1 MPVTAPTSVRIPMP
15 PETTGSG
22 LAAMLSS
29 ARGSSAHKA
38 EAQAPA
44 APASAP
50 SGEQAP
56 SGVTAPAVAPPQ
68 RPMRTDWPAPQD
80 DFRSPGAA
88 KRPPEGAQAKK
99 PLDHNDPQ
107 TAANGRFTINEKGQ
121 VVPAGPRK
129 ADDTKRAPDPDE
141 VDFTEEETPTEKP
154 TEATATEKVEAP
166 VEKPAETPAPETKP
180 VEPAEPL
187 AFTQTTRDYSVF
199 DPADVEAL
207 KKLPNAAF
215 NRFRDTFVA
224 AKKDKEELE
233 TLRKEISSKPKE
245 PVYLYEHPEAYML
258 QKDFTNL
265 LEQEDQSNQLV
276 NFYQTQ
282 LAKAAE
288 GEDIQIINQQ
298 GQLQELKLNGRVNG
312 QVMAHLQVELNK
324 YVQFQQQAKLA
335 TQQYQSRYK
344 QQVNTVAQQ
353 LKQID
358 DKLFPGFSVDKLSP
372 EEKSVYEYAYQI
384 TPEPLRGSPQTKLLA
399 QAYVSYSQLHTTTA
413 AKIAELEKQLAA
425 YTSKATPVPKPIP
438 AGQGSVEETI
448 PFSIDD

>member
-1 MPVTAPTSVRIPMP
+1 MPVTPTSIRVPMP

-29 ARGSSAHKA
+29 ARGASAPKA
-38 EAQAPA
+38 EAQT
-44 APASAP
+44 P
-50 SGEQAP
+50 STSSEQAP
-56 SGVTAPAVAPPQ
+56 SGVTAPAVAPSQ
-68 RPMRTDWPAPQD
+68 RPMRTDGPAPKD

-88 KRPPEGAQAKK
+88 KRPPEGAQAKQ
-99 PLDHNDPQ
+99 PLNHNDPQ
-107 TAANGRFTINEKGQ
+107 TAANGRFTIDENGK
-121 VVPAGPRK
+121 VVPAGARK

-141 VDFTEEETPTEKP
+141 IDFKEEETPTEK
-154 TEATATEKVEAP
+154 TESEPKVDEKVEAP
-166 VEKPAETPAPETKP
+166 VEKPAETPVETPAAP
-180 VEPAEPL
+180 EPL

-215 NRFRDTFVA
+215 NRFRDTFIA

-282 LAKAAE
+282 LARASE
-288 GEDIQIINQQ
+288 GEDIQILNNQ

-312 QVMAHLQVELNK
+312 QVMAHLQVELNR
-324 YVQFQQQAKLA
+324 YVQLQQQAKLA
-335 TQQYQSRYK
+335 TQQYQARYK
-344 QQVNTVAQQ
+344 QQVATIEQQ

-358 DKLFPGFSVDKLSP
+358 DKFFPGFSVDKLTP
-372 EEKSVYEYAYQI
+372 EEKAVYEEAYRI
-384 TPEPLRGSPQTKLLA
+384 TPEPLRNSPQTRHLA
-399 QAYVSYSQLHTTTA
+399 QAYVSFAQLHVRSSA
-413 AKIAELEKQLAA
+413 RIAELEKQLAA
-425 YTSKATPVPKPIP
+425 LTAKTPSVPKPLP
-438 AGQGSVEETI
+438 AGQGTVEETV

>member
-1 MPVTAPTSVRIPMP
+1 MPVNAPTSVRVPMP
-15 PETTGSG
+15 AETTGSG
-22 LAAMLSS
+22 LAAMLSA
-29 ARGSSAHKA
+29 ARGNSPKA
-38 EAQAPA
+38 EASAPA
-44 APASAP
+44 KPAA
-50 SGEQAP
+50 EQSP
-56 SGVTAPAVAPPQ
+56 SGVTAPAVTPPQ
-68 RPMRTDWPAPQD
+68 RPERGPEAGPEDAY
-80 DFRSPGAA
+80 RSPGAA
-88 KRPPEGAQAKK
+88 KRPAEGGQTKQ
-99 PLDHNDPQ
+99 PLNHNDPN
-107 TAANGRFTINEKGQ
+107 TAANGRFTIDENGK
-121 VVPAGPRK
+121 VVPAGSRK
-129 ADDTKRAPDPDE
+129 ADDTKRAPDPDD
-141 VDFTEEETPTEKP
+141 VDFTEEETPAETKL
-154 TEATATEKVEAP
+154 EAKVEDKVEAP
-166 VEKPAETPAPETKP
+166 VEKPVETPATP
-180 VEPAEPL
+180 EPL

-215 NRFRDTFVA
+215 NRFRETFVA

-233 TLRKEISSKPKE
+233 TLRKEISAKPKE

-282 LAKAAE
+282 LAKASE
-288 GEDIQIINQQ
+288 GEDIQIINGQ

-335 TQQYQSRYK
+335 TQQYQARYK

-399 QAYVSYSQLHTTTA
+399 QAYVSYSQLHASTSA
-413 AKIAELEKQLAA
+413 RIAELEKQLAA
-425 YTSKATPVPKPIP
+425 LATKAAPLPKPLP
-438 AGQGSVEETI
+438 AGQGTMDDIAPYAVE
-448 PFSIDD
+448 D

>member
-1 MPVTAPTSVRIPMP
+1 MPVATPTSVRIPMP
-15 PETTGSG
+15 AETTGSG

-29 ARGSSAHKA
+29 ARGTSAPKA
-38 EAQAPA
+38 EATAPA
-44 APASAP
+44 KPA
-50 SGEQAP
+50 GEQAP
-56 SGVTAPAVAPPQ
+56 SGVTAPAVAPTQ
-68 RPMRTDWPAPQD
+68 RPMRTDGPTPEG

-88 KRPPEGAQAKK
+88 KRPAEGGQVKQ
-99 PLDHNDPQ
+99 PLNHNDPN
-107 TAANGRFTINEKGQ
+107 TAANGKFTINEKGQ

-141 VDFTEEETPTEKP
+141 IDFTEDEASTEK
-154 TEATATEKVEAP
+154 TEPEAKVDEKVETP
-166 VEKPAETPAPETKP
+166 VEKPAETPAAP
-180 VEPAEPL
+180 EPL

-224 AKKDKEELE
+224 AKKDKDELE
-233 TLRKEISSKPKE
+233 TLRKEISTKPKE

-282 LAKAAE
+282 LAKASE
-288 GEDIQIINQQ
+288 GEDVQILNNQ

-335 TQQYQSRYK
+335 TQQYQTRYK
-344 QQVNTVAQQ
+344 QQVATIDQQ

-358 DKLFPGFSVDKLSP
+358 DKFFPGFSVDKLTP
-372 EEKSVYEYAYQI
+372 EEKAVYEEAYRI
-384 TPEPLRGSPQTKLLA
+384 TPEPLRNSPQTRHLA
-399 QAYVSYSQLHTTTA
+399 QAYVSFAQLHVRSSA
-413 AKIAELEKQLAA
+413 RIAELEKQLAA
-425 YTSKATPVPKPIP
+425 YTSKAAPIPKPIP
-438 AGQGSVEETI
+438 AGQGAVDDTV
-448 PFSIDD
+448 PFSVDD

>member
-1 MPVTAPTSVRIPMP
+1 MSVNAPTSVRIPMP

-29 ARGSSAHKA
+29 ARGSSAPKA
-38 EAQAPA
+38 ESQTPST
-44 APASAP
+44 PAS
-50 SGEQAP
+50 EQAP

-68 RPMRTDWPAPQD
+68 RPMRPDGPAPKD

-88 KRPPEGAQAKK
+88 KRPPEGAQAKQ
-99 PLDHNDPQ
+99 PLNHNDPQ
-107 TAANGRFTINEKGQ
+107 TAANGKFTINEKGQ
-121 VVPAGPRK
+121 VVPAGLRK

-141 VDFTEEETPTEKP
+141 VDFTEEEAPAEKAE
-154 TEATATEKVEAP
+154 EAKVEEKIEEKAEAP
-166 VEKPAETPAPETKP
+166 VEKPAETPAAP
-180 VEPAEPL
+180 EPL

-276 NFYQTQ
+276 SFYQTQ
-282 LAKAAE
+282 LARASE
-288 GEDIQIINQQ
+288 GEDIQIINGQ

-425 YTSKATPVPKPIP
+425 LTSKAAPIPKPIP
-438 AGQGSVEETI
+438 AGQGSVEEQV
-448 PFSIDD
+448 PFSVED

>member
-1 MPVTAPTSVRIPMP
+1 MPVATPTSVRVPMP
-15 PETTGSG
+15 AETTGNG

-29 ARGSSAHKA
+29 ARG
-38 EAQAPA
+38 
-44 APASAP
+44 ASAP
-50 SGEQAP
+50 KAEVQTPSTPSEQSP

-68 RPMRTDWPAPQD
+68 RPMRSDGPAPKD

-88 KRPPEGAQAKK
+88 KRPPEGGQAKQ
-99 PLDHNDPQ
+99 PLNHNDPN
-107 TAANGRFTINEKGQ
+107 TAANGKFTINEKGQ
-121 VVPAGPRK
+121 VVPAGQKK

-141 VDFTEEETPTEKP
+141 VDFTEEETSAEKP
-154 TEATATEKVEAP
+154 EPEAKVEDKIETLA
-166 VEKPAETPAPETKP
+166 EKPAETPAAP
-180 VEPAEPL
+180 EPL

-215 NRFRDTFVA
+215 NRFRETFVA

-258 QKDFTNL
+258 QKDFTTL

-282 LAKAAE
+282 LAKASE
-288 GEDIQIINQQ
+288 GEDIQIINGQ

-335 TQQYQSRYK
+335 TQQYQARYK
-344 QQVNTVAQQ
+344 QQVATIEQQ

-358 DKLFPGFSVDKLSP
+358 DKFFPGFSVDKLTP
-372 EEKSVYEYAYQI
+372 EEKAVYEEAYRI
-384 TPEPLRGSPQTKLLA
+384 TPEPLRNSPQTRHLA
-399 QAYVSYSQLHTTTA
+399 QAYVSFAQLHVRSSA
-413 AKIAELEKQLAA
+413 RIAELEKQLAA
-425 YTSKATPVPKPIP
+425 LTAKTPSVPKPTP
-438 AGQGSVEETI
+438 AGQGSTEDFA
-448 PFSIDD
+448 PFSVDD

>member
-1 MPVTAPTSVRIPMP
+1 MPVTAPTTVRIPMP

-29 ARGSSAHKA
+29 ARGSSAPKA
-38 EAQAPA
+38 EASTP

-56 SGVTAPAVAPPQ
+56 SGVTAPAVAPSQ
-68 RPMRTDWPAPQD
+68 RPMRTDGPAPQD

-88 KRPPEGAQAKK
+88 KRPPEGGQAKK
-99 PLDHNDPQ
+99 PLNHNDPQ
-107 TAANGRFTINEKGQ
+107 TAANGKFTINEKGQ
-121 VVPAGPRK
+121 VVPAGPK
-129 ADDTKRAPDPDE
+129 KVDDTKRAPDPDE
-141 VDFTEEETPTEKP
+141 IDFTEDEAPAEKTEES
-154 TEATATEKVEAP
+154 KVEAP
-166 VEKPAETPAPETKP
+166 AEKPAETPAPET
-180 VEPAEPL
+180 PATPEPL

-335 TQQYQSRYK
+335 TQQYQARYK

-425 YTSKATPVPKPIP
+425 LTSKAAPLPKPIP

>member
-1 MPVTAPTSVRIPMP
+1 MPVTQTSVRIPMP

-29 ARGSSAHKA
+29 ARGSSAPKA
-38 EAQAPA
+38 EAQTPS
-44 APASAP
+44 APAS
-50 SGEQAP
+50 EQSP
-56 SGVTAPAVAPPQ
+56 SGVTAPAVAPSQ
-68 RPMRTDWPAPQD
+68 RPMRTDGPAPKE

-88 KRPPEGAQAKK
+88 KRPPEGAQAKQ
-99 PLDHNDPQ
+99 PLNHNDPQ
-107 TAANGRFTINEKGQ
+107 TAANGKFTIDENGR

-129 ADDTKRAPDPDE
+129 ADDSKRAPDPDD
-141 VDFTEEETPTEKP
+141 VDFTEDESTEKP
-154 TEATATEKVEAP
+154 TEAKVEATA
-166 VEKPAETPAPETKP
+166 EKPTETPAAETPAAP
-180 VEPAEPL
+180 EPL

-199 DPADVEAL
+199 DPVDVEAL

-215 NRFRDTFVA
+215 NRFRETFVA

-245 PVYLYEHPEAYML
+245 PVFLYEHPEAYML

-282 LAKAAE
+282 LARASE
-288 GEDIQIINQQ
+288 GEDIQIINGQ

-344 QQVNTVAQQ
+344 QQVATIDQQ

-358 DKLFPGFSVDKLSP
+358 DKFFPGFSVDKLTP
-372 EEKSVYEYAYQI
+372 EEKAVYEEAYRI
-384 TPEPLRGSPQTKLLA
+384 TPEPLRNSPQTRHLA
-399 QAYVSYSQLHTTTA
+399 QAYVSFAQLHVRSSA
-413 AKIAELEKQLAA
+413 RIAELEKQLAA
-425 YTSKATPVPKPIP
+425 YTSKATPMPKPIP
-438 AGQGSVEETI
+438 AGQGSVEDTV
-448 PFSIDD
+448 PYSVDD